1 MATPAAVRAQVAR
14 NSTLWLKSGQG
25 RPDEKDGDGSRS
37 VKADAT
43 FVALSGI
50 TAGQKRLQGSS
61 HNLANLLTEDFHPV
75 RTSQEEVAEGGTRAT
90 QERAQQPEPVSI
102 AKELIDQ
109 ELAALQIRAS
119 IRAVDTALKTLGGL
133 LDIKS

>member
-1 MATPAAVRAQVAR
+1 M
-14 NSTLWLKSGQG
+14 
-25 RPDEKDGDGSRS
+25 
-37 VKADAT
+37 KADAT

-50 TAGQKRLQGSS
+50 AAGQKRLQGSS

-102 AKELIDQ
+102 ANELINQ
-109 ELAALQIRAS
+109 ELAALQVRAS